1 MRSFLAPGEVVYLHG
16 LESSPDGAKGQW
28 IRDRL
33 GGMGV
38 DLDTSVAREVL
49 APARTTGLDLDLD
62 FEGEQMQQAFAVPM
76 KRARARLASAP
87 APQLLVGSS
96 FGGAVLLKLMDEGS
110 WQGPALFLASA
121 GVALTSIR
129 ALPEGSR
136 ALLVHC
142 PEDDTVPVQG
152 SRTLA
157 ATGGRDVQLLE
168 VREGDDPHRLPG
180 ILSNG
185 ILDAAV
191 AWLLEPLAAE
201 RASWQCLQGNT
212 SEHPVGGGQQS

>member
-1 MRSFLAPGEVVYLHG
+1 MSSDGPQRASLRCLTDTMSSFLEPGEVVYLHG

-28 IRDRL
+28 IQDRL

-38 DLDTSVAREVL
+38 DLDTSVARQVL
-49 APARTTGLDLDLD
+49 SAVRSTGRSLDL
-62 FEGEQMQQAFAVPM
+62 EGAEMQRAFAVPM
-76 KRARARLASAP
+76 ERARARLAAEP

-110 WQGPALFLASA
+110 WRGPALFLACA
-121 GVALTSIR
+121 GVSLTPIR

-136 ALLVHC
+136 ALLIHC

-152 SRTLA
+152 SRLLA

-168 VREGDDPHRLPG
+168 VSEGEEPHRLPG
-180 ILSNG
+180 VLRNG

-201 RASWQCLQGNT
+201 RAG
-212 SEHPVGGGQQS
+212 